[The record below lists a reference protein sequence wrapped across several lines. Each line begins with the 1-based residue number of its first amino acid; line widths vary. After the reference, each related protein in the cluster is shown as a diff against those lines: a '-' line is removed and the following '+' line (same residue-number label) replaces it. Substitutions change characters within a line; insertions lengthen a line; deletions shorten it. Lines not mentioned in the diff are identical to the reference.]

1 MTNQFESHQSN
12 HPRTDPGLSVS
23 PVSNTIG
30 QKFMLPQVETLV
42 QLLGRTKLCDPKKKV
57 HEIVLV
63 QLSVSRVVTS
73 CSYTCTLQVCVELGE
88 IGKGLEAVKKV
99 MRGCT
104 PEERDEIKPIAVK
117 REKFIILFVLGNDLS
132 MMPRP
137 DHTLLILY
145 FGRKKGYCIDS

>member
-1 MTNQFESHQSN
+1 M
-12 HPRTDPGLSVS
+12 
-23 PVSNTIG
+23 
-30 QKFMLPQVETLV
+30 
-42 QLLGRTKLCDPKKKV
+42 
-57 HEIVLV
+57 
-63 QLSVSRVVTS
+63 
-73 CSYTCTLQVCVELGE
+73 LQVCVELGE

-99 MRGCT
+99 MRGCN

-117 REKFIILFVLGNDLS
+117 REKFIILFVLENDLS

>member
-1 MTNQFESHQSN
+1 M
-12 HPRTDPGLSVS
+12 
-23 PVSNTIG
+23 
-30 QKFMLPQVETLV
+30 
-42 QLLGRTKLCDPKKKV
+42 
-57 HEIVLV
+57 LV

-73 CSYTCTLQVCVELGE
+73 RCYTCALQVCVELGE

-117 REKFIILFVLGNDLS
+117 REKFIILFVSENDLS

>member
-1 MTNQFESHQSN
+1 M
-12 HPRTDPGLSVS
+12 SVS
-23 PVSNTIG
+23 IFVTTRSY
-30 QKFMLPQVETLV
+30 
-42 QLLGRTKLCDPKKKV
+42 
-57 HEIVLV
+57 
-63 QLSVSRVVTS
+63 SR
-73 CSYTCTLQVCVELGE
+73 TLQVCVELGE

-104 PEERDEIKPIAVK
+104 PEERDEIKPVAVK
-117 REKFIILFVLGNDLS
+117 REKFIILFVSENDLS

>member
-1 MTNQFESHQSN
+1 M
-12 HPRTDPGLSVS
+12 
-23 PVSNTIG
+23 
-30 QKFMLPQVETLV
+30 
-42 QLLGRTKLCDPKKKV
+42 
-57 HEIVLV
+57 LV

-73 CSYTCTLQVCVELGE
+73 RSYTSTLQVCVELGE

-117 REKFIILFVLGNDLS
+117 CEKFIILFLSENDLS

-137 DHTLLILY
+137 DHALLILY
-145 FGRKKGYCIDS
+145 FGMKKGYSIDS